1 MTHILDFLTDC
12 FHGGCQYNTIAG
24 LRSAISA
31 HHDPIE
37 DITTGSNPRVSALL
51 SGIYNNK
58 SPQPNYTFIWGLKQ
72 VIEFLTTLPCDS
84 DPSPRDLTLKLTML
98 LALTSAARASE
109 ICYLDIR

>member
-51 SGIYNNK
+51 SGIYNNR
-58 SPQPNYTFIWGLKQ
+58 SPQPKYTLIRDVKR
-72 VIEFLTTLPCDS
+72 VTEFLTTLPYYS
-84 DPSPRDLTLKLTML
+84 DISLNDLTLKLTML
-98 LALTSAARASE
+98 LALTSAARA
-109 ICYLDIR
+109 